1 MLILKKALCMLSPV
15 WQLCRYSSVV
25 EHVIGNDGVVSPIL
39 TSGTSFLL
47 SPYFKGFFY
56 ALFSAHFNMHVGVTR
71 HSRRQTRQNNIA
83 YLDKLISLLDNGSDL
98 TDLANIQ
105 GKTAMD
111 MIVER
116 I

>member
-56 ALFSAHFNMHVGVTR
+56 ALFSQHFNIHVGPTR
-71 HSRRQTRQNNIA
+71 QLRRQTRQTQLA
-83 YLDKLISLLDNGSDL
+83 YLDKPTIFPDW
-98 TDLANIQ
+98 IY
-105 GKTAMD
+105 KTFRTFARLHLSFFP
-111 MIVER
+111 EF
-116 I
+116 